1 MRYISVV
8 FFSLAP
14 NNPGFYPLAGPLF
27 TITYIFLM
35 ITGGLNICH
44 KIPQY
49 FLELPPS
56 EPQWLQTLLR
66 VCDWDFVWDATR
78 GKSRAASSDDME
90 GQDEIEINKMDII
103 GDEGQ
108 GDVQNNDGTLG
119 TYILRNLYLSG
130 QCLLH
135 HLFLL
140 SIFFIFF
147 LYFKKNDFLLKIFII
162 LIALCCRLDSR
173 FSIYCI
179 KGTKC
184 GAAWAT
190 LDGVLSKLWVTD
202 TQKILNLCWW

>member
-1 MRYISVV
+1 MRYISVA
-8 FFSLAP
+8 FFSLAS
-14 NNPGFYPLAGPLF
+14 NNPDFCPLAGPWI
-27 TITYIFLM
+27 TITYISLI

-44 KIPQY
+44 KIRRY

-108 GDVQNNDGTLG
+108 GDIQNNDGTLG
-119 TYILRNLYLSG
+119 AYILRNLYLSG
-130 QCLLH
+130 QCRLH

-140 SIFFIFF
+140 FMFSYFFYIKKKWFFIKYIYHF
-147 LYFKKNDFLLKIFII
+147 NCALLQV
-162 LIALCCRLDSR
+162 
-173 FSIYCI
+173 
-179 KGTKC
+179 G
-184 GAAWAT
+184 
-190 LDGVLSKLWVTD
+190 
-202 TQKILNLCWW
+202 